1 LPNTQSSEGAANQ
14 ADPRLRF
21 ANGQT
26 AMYFVIPAGSKQVT
40 LPLVSTG
47 TVASTVIVSLV
58 KLGSTGVD
66 LPLHPT
72 PVIFTIAPAA
82 PVITS
87 SCYTSTS
94 TGVNV
99 QVNGYSTTRELT
111 QANVT
116 IGTNQFQTDVS
127 GIAAAYFSA
136 PETIRAGGS
145 FALTLPYQV
154 DLGTNNSISSASINL
169 SNTVGGAGSR
179 TIQACQ

>member
-1 LPNTQSSEGAANQ
+1 
-14 ADPRLRF
+14 
-21 ANGQT
+21 
-26 AMYFVIPAGSKQVT
+26 
-40 LPLVSTG
+40 
-47 TVASTVIVSLV
+47 VSLAN
-58 KLGSTGVD
+58 LGSSGVP

-72 PVIFTIAPAA
+72 PVIFGIAPSA

-87 SCYTSTS
+87 ACYTTTS

-116 IGTNQFQTDVS
+116 IGSSTFQTDVS

-136 PETIRAGGS
+136 PQTIRAGGS

-154 DLGTNNSISSASINL
+154 DIGSNNTIGSVTMNL

-179 TIQACQ
+179 TLQACQ